1 MKQGLVL
8 AVVVLGACGSPRGD
22 LPVANT
28 DCEPEGNVEFICGV
42 ISPEDVVAVPYTNL
56 VIASGYSG
64 GGIHMISTRDHTRL
78 QVFPTATPRLRLD
91 TETYTSCPGPI
102 DPDEGQQFS
111 AHGLNLRPGP
121 EGVYTLYV
129 VHHGFRESIEIFEID
144 TRYQGAVSVSSVP
157 GFTWLGCV
165 IAPESLSLNS
175 VTPLPDG
182 GFAVTVPFL
191 PNGPNLQ
198 ERIMSGEDSG
208 EVWEWHPTGGWKKVP
223 GSESPGPNG
232 IEASADGRWLYVNL
246 WSGAKVMRLSRG
258 QTPVEKEVVDLS
270 FHPDNI
276 RWQADGSLLVAGQ
289 GGLSPNGILEC
300 LTTMCTEMSS
310 NVARIDPRTMEVQD
324 IVDYPAN
331 EVFFTATAALQVGD
345 EIWLGSMRGDRIARY
360 PIR

>member
-1 MKQGLVL
+1 MKRGLVL

-42 ISPEDVVAVPYTNL
+42 IIPEDVLAVPYTDP
-56 VIASGYSG
+56 VIASGHRG
-64 GGIHMISTRDHTRL
+64 GGIHLITIRRPPRL
-78 QVFPTATPRLRLD
+78 QVFPTANPRLRRD

-102 DPDEGQQFS
+102 DPDEGEQFS

-121 EGVYTLYV
+121 ERVYTLYV

-198 ERIMSGEDSG
+198 ERITIGEDSG
-208 EVWEWHPTGGWKKVP
+208 EIWKWHPTV
-223 GSESPGPNG
+223 
-232 IEASADGRWLYVNL
+232 AGR
-246 WSGAKVMRLSRG
+246 RSRG
-258 QTPVEKEVVDLS
+258 ANPQGQT
-270 FHPDNI
+270 
-276 RWQADGSLLVAGQ
+276 A
-289 GGLSPNGILEC
+289 
-300 LTTMCTEMSS
+300 
-310 NVARIDPRTMEVQD
+310 
-324 IVDYPAN
+324 
-331 EVFFTATAALQVGD
+331 
-345 EIWLGSMRGDRIARY
+345 
-360 PIR
+360 